1 MVLAL
6 TAIVVGII
14 ILVASADKFVTGAS
28 ALAVHLGLPPL
39 LIGMVIV
46 GFGTSAPEL
55 SVSLLAAIDGSPGL
69 ALGNAYGS
77 NIANI
82 ALILG
87 VTALFSPITVAS
99 SVLKKELPILTAVT
113 LCSYFFLDDL
123 VISRIDAL
131 ILLLL
136 FTLIMAWTIIQ
147 SKKNSQDLLAQEFEQ
162 EQKSAVMTIRRS
174 VVILLAGLIFLI
186 ASSRILVW
194 GAVELARRFG
204 VSDLIIGLT
213 VVAVGTSLP
222 ELASAIAAAKKHEHD
237 IALGNVIGSNM
248 FNTLAVV
255 GGAGIITPISVE
267 ALTRSRDMIVMG
279 VLTVS
284 LFVIGYGFKKE
295 RPGRI
300 NRIEAAFL
308 LIIYAGYTGMVIRSA
323 VA

>member
-14 ILVASADKFVTGAS
+14 ILVVSADKFVAGAS
-28 ALAVHLGLPPL
+28 SLAVHLGLPPL

-99 SVLKKELPILTAVT
+99 SVLKKELPLLTAVT
-113 LCSYFFLDDL
+113 LCSYFFLHDL

-136 FTLIMAWTIIQ
+136 FTLIMTWTIIQ
-147 SKKNSQDLLAQEFEQ
+147 SKKNSQDLLAEEFAQ
-162 EQKSAVMTIRRS
+162 EQKTNVMSIRRAAVYLMS
-174 VVILLAGLIFLI
+174 GLLFLI

-194 GAVELARRFG
+194 GAVELARNFG

-213 VVAVGTSLP
+213 VVAIGTSLP
-222 ELASAIAAAKKHEHD
+222 ELASAIAAAKKQEHD

-284 LFVIGYGFKKE
+284 LFVIGYGFKKG
-295 RPGRI
+295 RPARI
-300 NRIEAAFL
+300 NRVEAALL
-308 LIIYAGYTGMVIRSA
+308 LIIYAGYTVMVIRSA

>member
-1 MVLAL
+1 
-6 TAIVVGII
+6 
-14 ILVASADKFVTGAS
+14 
-28 ALAVHLGLPPL
+28 
-39 LIGMVIV
+39 
-46 GFGTSAPEL
+46 
-55 SVSLLAAIDGSPGL
+55 
-69 ALGNAYGS
+69 
-77 NIANI
+77 
-82 ALILG
+82 
-87 VTALFSPITVAS
+87 
-99 SVLKKELPILTAVT
+99 
-113 LCSYFFLDDL
+113 
-123 VISRIDAL
+123 
-131 ILLLL
+131 
-136 FTLIMAWTIIQ
+136 MAWTIIQ